1 MPQRR
6 AARHP
11 FREVFGSEKHL
22 PPLGQVFHLLT
33 GDSQHSQDSRA
44 MHAPYDLNDL
54 EIDLFEERAAIMEF
68 DAGLPREVAEFK
80 ALLAVLA
87 RRL

>member
-1 MPQRR
+1 M
-6 AARHP
+6 
-11 FREVFGSEKHL
+11 
-22 PPLGQVFHLLT
+22 
-33 GDSQHSQDSRA
+33 HS
-44 MHAPYDLNDL
+44 PYDLNDL

-68 DAGLPREVAEFK
+68 DARLPREVAEFK